1 MVRRKFLGGK
11 RAYPM
16 PMPEIER
23 RWKAV
28 RREMRDHG
36 IDALIIQSETLD
48 SGGYIRWLTDVPTHS
63 ATTILFPLEDEIV
76 YFSSGSRSL
85 RGLDP
90 EFHNTIGSAQF
101 APFFRT
107 MLCTADFDGELVVK
121 CILNRGYRTVGF
133 VNLGRMNANF
143 YKYLM
148 ENLPN
153 VQMVDATAM
162 VDRIKA
168 VKSPVEL
175 EYIREVARL
184 HDKVMYAAQ
193 ALIYPGRRVGDVRN
207 DMYVLACNLGAEGQ
221 IIQNLGAAPMGSPCF
236 FGPYAEQNRRI
247 DYGDQVLVLL
257 ESSGPGGY
265 YNELGRMFCLGE
277 PCQALISAW
286 EAAKAAQLAAGAA
299 AVAGIAPQA
308 IFAASDRE
316 LVLRGYA
323 PENRITGHGQGLDFM
338 EPPGLLQEETMPVD
352 ENVVLAIHTTAA
364 DDKANAFA
372 CDNYLVTKNGGE
384 RLQKY
389 PLELIQ
395 LF

>member
-1 MVRRKFLGGK
+1 MVRREFSGGK

-16 PMPEIER
+16 PMSEIER
-23 RWKAV
+23 RWNAV
-28 RREMRDHG
+28 RLKMRDQG
-36 IDALIIQSETLD
+36 IDALIMQSETLD
-48 SGGYIRWLTDVPTHS
+48 SGGYIRWFTDMPTHS
-63 ATTILFPLEDEIV
+63 ATTVLFPLEDEIV

-85 RGLDP
+85 TGLDP
-90 EFHNTIGSAQF
+90 EFHNTISSAQF
-101 APFFRT
+101 APYFRT
-107 MLCTADFDGELVVK
+107 VLCTANFDGELVAKYVRS
-121 CILNRGYRTVGF
+121 RGYRTLGV

-143 YKYLM
+143 YKYLV
-148 ENLPN
+148 ENLAD
-153 VQMVDATAM
+153 VRMVDATAM
-162 VDRIKA
+162 VDRIKV

-207 DMYVLACNLGAEGQ
+207 DMYMLACNLGAEGQ
-221 IIQNLGAAPMGSPCF
+221 LIQNLGAAPMGTPCF
-236 FGPYAEQNRRI
+236 FGPFTEQNRRI
-247 DYGDQVLVLL
+247 EYGDQVLVLL

-277 PCQALISAW
+277 PCQALVNAW

-299 AVAGIAPQA
+299 AVAGTAPQA
-308 IFAASDRE
+308 VFAASDRE
-316 LVLRGYA
+316 LVKRGYA

-338 EPPGLLQEETMPVD
+338 EPPGLLAEETMPVE

-364 DDKANAFA
+364 DNKANAFA
-372 CDNYLVTKNGGE
+372 CDNYLVTKDGGE
-384 RLQKY
+384 RLQRY